1 MLVYRN
7 MILWIIRIYQINNRI
22 ITDEFSF
29 WYFII
34 CICQNGLVLSVK
46 KQFGEKQVANEV
58 CPWVQ

>member
-7 MILWIIRIYQINNRI
+7 MILIRIDLINDRI
-22 ITDEFSF
+22 ITGEFFF

-34 CICQNGLVLSVK
+34 CICQNGLVSNVK